1 MDTKKILI
9 CGTFMRYACLLY
21 LLQSHKIWS
30 NSDIVAVGELQLIWE
45 DKNAN
50 QILSSL
56 RLYFLPE
63 YTPEGRLHTHGE
75 DEVVAVSEKAV
86 LRVVDLLD
94 WIARPSEVVWDH
106 HSLYPDFLSDIR
118 QEKVSIG
125 DLCAKDDLA
134 VIIRSVPQY
143 TRYRSLLKRIA
154 GQEKAW
160 ISNSLVLALGGFT
173 APTRNTF
180 CSLFPG
186 SPESESASSE
196 SSLSTPVPV
205 YKAEKSTSS
214 KNGVKKDLV
223 LILSQK
229 NTKEELD
236 FLKRLIRFMERRHTP
251 IERPPMLGF
260 KQIDLHLFFF
270 DKVSKL
276 GGYEACMSK
285 KLWKAVYDDIGG
297 NPQNTSAATCTRR
310 HYEKFLLPYEH
321 DIVEDESVERDS
333 ASSPSNMDTKVDK
346 SETLN
351 NSLASSQKQQS
362 SPNPEEYKNEDE
374 SENNAADTSIEGSQ
388 HEQQADSPTSEPPP
402 ALTNSAP
409 AITNKNEMSESIP
422 DEMDKKE
429 AEEEENT
436 RSSLSPQLMRNI
448 KDSAGEIIP
457 DVTITKQSVP
467 KPSGSPLISQLNN
480 MEQRMQSESP
490 QMHIDPDGKRLQ
502 IDDLIIIPNNINAGT
517 PEGGSALQNLAKIA
531 SRYQNQDPSYHL
543 MRDQHNTTPLPLPF
557 SNGNNKKG
565 GGLGASGMNSAAA
578 ASLFSL
584 LPPNVLS
591 TPWTSKTQ
599 TTTSN
604 SPSKSLFSSF
614 PGLADAMKLGAD
626 GYHLLQF
633 YENQM
638 KSAAN
643 ALATNPSSGGSPSRN
658 PSSTGGLNSE
668 ALLALYEKE
677 LKTAQQSLSAK
688 LNGGSSKTS
697 ETTTPKLSV
706 PVSSPSTTPVP
717 KDRNKVCK
725 PPPETKRPPSLMQTP
740 CAFVQTTNIYTNP
753 LSELTQVR
761 EAAKTQQHNS
771 QTAVQ
776 GLDLTFSRY
785 STASS
790 GTSSPGI
797 LNLKTEKYLMDL
809 SVKKEGLSVFK
820 SETKANP
827 FSAEALLSKPTKHP
841 DLAKVSPS
849 LSVRSGLTM
858 SSGRSSTPE
867 LSFRNSKPPSPATPP
882 AVSKSQMV
890 RSSNYPATSHSP
902 SIGGEGSKRSP
913 WHTPVG
919 SSRNNSPVTSGKPAI
934 PVSPV
939 VRENKMKQQQQQP
952 NPADFASSL
961 MGLANSFMPQ
971 SSGGNSNSSVAAQ
984 VNPYLALMASTAAG
998 GGLPSKNLTSSHGGS
1013 GNPPGFPQTPLMD
1026 PATSA
1031 YYAALYSQQ
1040 MFGAAGLNPFAG
1052 LGSNPAAAGLR
1063 PAFHTPTSVS
1073 SGNNHPSQSTGLDH
1087 LQASA
1092 LQAMMA
1098 RSSAA
1103 AAAAAAAAN
1112 PYNAANYAGLTTGFL
1127 GLPPHPPRK
1136 DT

>member
-1 MDTKKILI
+1 MDTKKFSFVGPS
-9 CGTFMRYACLLY
+9 CGTHASYTFYKAIKYKDKGGKSKILSLGEFFFV
-21 LLQSHKIWS
+21 KIWS

-94 WIARPSEVVWDH
+94 WIARPSEVVWDRGLKGVH
-106 HSLYPDFLSDIR
+106 HPDAPSLSLGDHSLYPDFLSDIR

-180 CSLFPG
+180 VLFCREHFDYPELEEHPYLCNHLAPKLKGRPRKKKYSFKSPG

-260 KQIDLHLFFF
+260 KQIDLHLFF

-310 HYEKFLLPYEH
+310 HYEKFLLPYEQYLKGQEDKKMSLNPKSSS

-374 SENNAADTSIEGSQ
+374 SENNAADTSIEDSQ

-531 SRYQNQDPSYHL
+531 SRYQNQGGKKPDGMEYPMGMDEGPSL
-543 MRDQHNTTPLPLPF
+543 PLKRPKLSSDEGSAQHHPLPLPF

-643 ALATNPSSGGSPSRN
+643 ALATNPSSGGKS
-658 PSSTGGLNSE
+658 
-668 ALLALYEKE
+668 
-677 LKTAQQSLSAK
+677 LKDSFF
-688 LNGGSSKTS
+688 NGRT
-697 ETTTPKLSV
+697 
-706 PVSSPSTTPVP
+706 
-717 KDRNKVCK
+717 
-725 PPPETKRPPSLMQTP
+725 
-740 CAFVQTTNIYTNP
+740 
-753 LSELTQVR
+753 
-761 EAAKTQQHNS
+761 
-771 QTAVQ
+771 
-776 GLDLTFSRY
+776 
-785 STASS
+785 
-790 GTSSPGI
+790 
-797 LNLKTEKYLMDL
+797 
-809 SVKKEGLSVFK
+809 
-820 SETKANP
+820 
-827 FSAEALLSKPTKHP
+827 
-841 DLAKVSPS
+841 
-849 LSVRSGLTM
+849 
-858 SSGRSSTPE
+858 
-867 LSFRNSKPPSPATPP
+867 
-882 AVSKSQMV
+882 
-890 RSSNYPATSHSP
+890 
-902 SIGGEGSKRSP
+902 
-913 WHTPVG
+913 
-919 SSRNNSPVTSGKPAI
+919 
-934 PVSPV
+934 
-939 VRENKMKQQQQQP
+939 
-952 NPADFASSL
+952 
-961 MGLANSFMPQ
+961 
-971 SSGGNSNSSVAAQ
+971 
-984 VNPYLALMASTAAG
+984 
-998 GGLPSKNLTSSHGGS
+998 
-1013 GNPPGFPQTPLMD
+1013 
-1026 PATSA
+1026 
-1031 YYAALYSQQ
+1031 
-1040 MFGAAGLNPFAG
+1040 
-1052 LGSNPAAAGLR
+1052 
-1063 PAFHTPTSVS
+1063 
-1073 SGNNHPSQSTGLDH
+1073 
-1087 LQASA
+1087 
-1092 LQAMMA
+1092 
-1098 RSSAA
+1098 
-1103 AAAAAAAAN
+1103 
-1112 PYNAANYAGLTTGFL
+1112 
-1127 GLPPHPPRK
+1127 
-1136 DT
+1136 